1 MKLLPA
7 LLLLATLPAHADTPS
22 LSSLKKSFCPFK
34 AKEAESIFAPQIY
47 HDASLEDFAAIFAQQ
62 TDYYGPCKGITKK
75 GGELRIE
82 YRDAVL
88 PLRGQFEK
96 GKNRNFYFGRPELP
110 NDSFEK
116 IKGFAER
123 TLGKASLF
131 VSKDGKKIL
140 EHNPAPLNIGTNH
153 SVFILRALKEKAA
166 RKELS
171 AETVV
176 RLDDKVKSGSAG
188 FLHFWAAGTAIT
200 IDTLKNMMF
209 VERDLSA
216 ADMLI
221 QAVGKKE
228 IEKGGSRL
236 APFLTNREY
245 AQLFAEK
252 DAAKIIRSPKRL
264 ADLFNQNQF
273 IEYPPE
279 RYDLTDKVG
288 WFASTA
294 EICSALHGLE
304 EERLLFNRFREVTE
318 EEGRERWS
326 DYSLFTARGWGIAQN
341 SALLRIKGK
350 PAWYCVSITGNSH
363 EAIEEQAIGDL
374 TSRIYSIIHAKEP

>member
-7 LLLLATLPAHADTPS
+7 LLLLTALPAHADSPS
-22 LSSLKKSFCPFK
+22 LPSLKKAFCPFQEK
-34 AKEAESIFAPQIY
+34 AAEAIFAPQIY
-47 HDASLEDFAAIFAQQ
+47 HDASLEDFAGIFAQQ
-62 TDYYGPCKGITKK
+62 RDYYGPCKGITKK
-75 GGELRIE
+75 GDEIRIE

-88 PLRGQFEK
+88 PLRGQFTK
-96 GKNRNFYFGRPELP
+96 GKIRNFYFGRPSFP
-110 NDSFEK
+110 DDNFEK
-116 IKGFAER
+116 IKSFADR

-153 SVFILRALKEKAA
+153 SVFILKALKEKTD

-188 FLHFWAAGTAIT
+188 FLHFWAAGTALT

-228 IEKGGSRL
+228 IEKGGARL
-236 APFLTNREY
+236 TPFLTNREY

-252 DAAKIIRSPKRL
+252 DAARIIKSPKRL
-264 ADLFNQNQF
+264 ADLFNQNKF

-279 RYDLTDKVG
+279 RYDLTEKIG
-288 WFASTA
+288 WFASTG
-294 EICSALHGLE
+294 EICSTLHALKE
-304 EERLLFNRFREVTE
+304 EKMIFSRFREVTE

-350 PAWYCVSITGNSH
+350 PSWYCVSITGNSH

-374 TSRIYSIIHAKEP
+374 TARIYSIIHAIEP